1 MMMSLLEHSQRNCFF
16 HRQLFY
22 LLSGW
27 FRIGSEQNQG
37 FRGTFF
43 FCRHLIDTAKRMHL
57 LDEQPEVGEPNPVI
71 RCISEFTTGQIS
83 LTCVPFSF
91 STSIEMTT
99 HQLFIGT
106 MENRSWATANWP
118 APQVIVSVSVR
129 CFSFVLLLGL
139 WGLLLGLWGLLWGLL
154 LGLWF
159 STF

>member
-1 MMMSLLEHSQRNCFF
+1 
-16 HRQLFY
+16 
-22 LLSGW
+22 
-27 FRIGSEQNQG
+27 
-37 FRGTFF
+37 
-43 FCRHLIDTAKRMHL
+43 MHL

-91 STSIEMTT
+91 STSIEITT

-139 WGLLLGLWGLLWGLL
+139 WGLLLGLWGLLLGLWGLL
-154 LGLWF
+154 WGLLSGLF
-159 STF
+159 YLLEAACSDYSDAAILCDTTCENESKSNQTLI